1 MLLLLLLATIAG
13 QNQCTKEFFLTL
25 RFFFFKEK
33 IYFKKVFLAMV
44 ETTISGHAI
53 DSNAT

>member
-1 MLLLLLLATIAG
+1 MLLLLATIAG

>member
-1 MLLLLLLATIAG
+1 MHKGILLNPSI
-13 QNQCTKEFFLTL
+13 
-25 RFFFFKEK
+25 FFFFKEK